1 MWQEVPARVLWPFL
15 VRLPPANVTNGP
27 GMQTKISVAVGST
40 RKSVLTDNP
49 SISANGSHVV
59 IDVEG
64 DQGDLIS
71 MLLDRDCV
79 LRILQDGYRAGMFD
93 RLLAGPLHPDA

>member
-1 MWQEVPARVLWPFL
+1 M
-15 VRLPPANVTNGP
+15 
-27 GMQTKISVAVGST
+27 
-40 RKSVLTDNP
+40 LTDKP

-59 IDVEG
+59 IDVES

-71 MLLDRDCV
+71 MLFDRETV

-93 RLLAGPLHPDA
+93 RLL

>member
-1 MWQEVPARVLWPFL
+1 MVG
-15 VRLPPANVTNGP
+15 LPPADVTNGM

-40 RKSVLTDNP
+40 RKSVLSDNP

-64 DQGDLIS
+64 DHGDLVS
-71 MLLDRDCV
+71 MLLDRDTV

-93 RLLAGPLHPDA
+93 RLLSGVAFPDA

>member
-1 MWQEVPARVLWPFL
+1 M
-15 VRLPPANVTNGP
+15 TNGL

-40 RKSVLTDNP
+40 RKSVLTDKP
-49 SISANGSHVV
+49 LISANGSHVV

-64 DQGDLIS
+64 DQGDLVS
-71 MLLDRDCV
+71 MLLDRETV

-93 RLLAGPLHPDA
+93 RLLSGPFYPDA